1 MSDIERF
8 HIQCWSLNK
17 RENGH
22 WVRYDD
28 HRAEVERL
36 KEQVGALTLAVE
48 QADEAKAHAEA
59 AAAAE
64 EAETDRVMSERDAAQ
79 AEVERLTQ
87 ELEGR
92 RATNQ
97 RIIAERDLAQGER
110 ERLQDLLTCER
121 QELSTL
127 RERLRQPRRDQ
138 SAQNLDM
145 VNGQA
150 ILDSSRPDDETI
162 WREAFMRQLHDDH
175 VPNWATTADVA
186 LAEYRKRWPR

>member
-8 HIQCWSLNK
+8 VTIWGGVVMNPSSSGN
-17 RENGH
+17 

-36 KEQVGALTLAVE
+36 EEQVRALTVAVE
-48 QADEAKAHAEA
+48 QADEMKAHAEA

-79 AEVERLTQ
+79 R
-87 ELEGR
+87 
-92 RATNQ
+92 
-97 RIIAERDLAQGER
+97 ER
-110 ERLQDLLTCER
+110 ERVQDLLW
-121 QELSTL
+121 L
-127 RERLRQPRRDQ
+127 RERELPTLQRDQ

-145 VNGQA
+145 ANGQA
-150 ILDSSRPDDETI
+150 ILDSSRPTDEDI
-162 WREAFMRQLHDDH
+162 WREAFMSQLHDRY
-175 VPNWATTADVA
+175 WAASEVADVA

>member
-8 HIQCWSLNK
+8 VTIWGGGGMMPAN
-17 RENGH
+17 NGNY
-22 WVRYDD
+22 VRYDD
-28 HRAEVERL
+28 HR
-36 KEQVGALTLAVE
+36 
-48 QADEAKAHAEA
+48 
-59 AAAAE
+59 
-64 EAETDRVMSERDAAQ
+64 

-110 ERLQDLLTCER
+110 ERLQDLLRCER

-127 RERLRQPRRDQ
+127 RERLRVLQANQ

-145 VNGQA
+145 VANCKET
-150 ILDSSRPDDETI
+150 LTSSRPDDETI
-162 WREAFMRQLHDDH
+162 WREAFMSQLHDRY
-175 VPNWATTADVA
+175 WAASEVADVA
-186 LAEYRKRWPR
+186 LTEYRKRWPR